1 MRVGR
6 GRAVAE
12 RRSASSQH
20 NEPHD
25 ARHSHGCVR
34 ANASD
39 HPPPTP
45 PRTTQHN
52 DVVELATTRT
62 DWHLVAQR
70 RMSVLLLYF
79 RAVPRIDPDPDGDEL
94 TSLSQFLD
102 FHRAT
107 LVDKVSSLST
117 EQLARRA
124 VPSSAITLGGMLK
137 HLALVEDDWF
147 QVKFLGRPEV
157 EPWASAP
164 FDVDPDWDWHSA
176 VNDTPEDLLR
186 LYDAACARS
195 RAVVAEVGG
204 DLDMLSVVTDP
215 RSGGR
220 ISLRWILL
228 HMIEETARHNGHVD
242 LIREAI
248 DGSVGE

>member
-1 MRVGR
+1 LAHAVRPVG
-6 GRAVAE
+6 
-12 RRSASSQH
+12 
-20 NEPHD
+20 
-25 ARHSHGCVR
+25 HSLR
-34 ANASD
+34 
-39 HPPPTP
+39 
-45 PRTTQHN
+45 PREGIG
-52 DVVELATTRT
+52 VPAG
-62 DWHLVAQR
+62 
-70 RMSVLLLYF
+70 YG
-79 RAVPRIDPDPDGDEL
+79 RAVPRIDPDLAADEL

-107 LVDKVSSLST
+107 LVDKVSGLST
-117 EQLARRA
+117 EQLAERA

-147 QVKFLGRPEV
+147 EVKFLGRPEV

-176 VNDTPEDLLR
+176 ADDTAAELLL

-195 RAVVAEVGG
+195 RAAVVEVGG
-204 DLDMLSVVTDP
+204 DLGMLSAATDP
-215 RSGGR
+215 QTSGR
-220 ISLRWILL
+220 FSLRWIMI

>member
-1 MRVGR
+1 MNPLRVTASMVRRRHRQYCSTSAPRREALSSDPTGSP
-6 GRAVAE
+6 E
-12 RRSASSQH
+12 RRNRTSSSTATALA
-20 NEPHD
+20 PD
-25 ARHSHGCVR
+25 RISLRSRRLGVAARYR
-34 ANASD
+34 
-39 HPPPTP
+39 
-45 PRTTQHN
+45 
-52 DVVELATTRT
+52 
-62 DWHLVAQR
+62 
-70 RMSVLLLYF
+70 
-79 RAVPRIDPDPDGDEL
+79 RAVPRIDPDLAADEL

-107 LVDKVSSLST
+107 LVDKVSDLST
-117 EQLARRA
+117 EQLAERA
-124 VPSSAITLGGMLK
+124 VPSSTITLGGMLK

-147 QVKFLGRPEV
+147 QVKFFGRPDV

-176 VNDTPEDLLR
+176 VDDTLQDLPR

-195 RAVVAEVGG
+195 RAAVVEVGG
-204 DLDMLSVVTDP
+204 DLDTLSAPADP
-215 RSGGR
+215 QTGARF
-220 ISLRWILL
+220 SLRWIMI

>member
-1 MRVGR
+1 MSLRSGR
-6 GRAVAE
+6 LG
-12 RRSASSQH
+12 
-20 NEPHD
+20 
-25 ARHSHGCVR
+25 
-34 ANASD
+34 
-39 HPPPTP
+39 
-45 PRTTQHN
+45 
-52 DVVELATTRT
+52 
-62 DWHLVAQR
+62 
-70 RMSVLLLYF
+70 VLLLYG
-79 RAVPRIDPDPDGDEL
+79 RAVPRIDPDLAADEL

-107 LVDKVSSLST
+107 LVDKVSGLST
-117 EQLARRA
+117 EELATRA

-176 VNDTPEDLLR
+176 VDDTPEDLLR

-195 RAVVAEVGG
+195 RAAVVEVGG
-204 DLDMLSVVTDP
+204 ELDTLSVEADP
-215 RSGGR
+215 QTGGR
-220 ISLRWILL
+220 FSLRWIMI